1 AGRRVGR
8 VTTRAALLGLAVCAV
23 VLMLAY
29 PLREYLAQRNQ
40 ISHLGA
46 QQAQQRAQ
54 VSALEQ
60 RRRQWQDPAF
70 VKAQARQRLQYVMP
84 GEVGYVVI
92 DPGRQ
97 RATKPARPALTV
109 AGRTSPAGPW
119 YSQLWGS
126 VRAADGG
133 R

>member
-1 AGRRVGR
+1 M
-8 VTTRAALLGLAVCAV
+8 CAV

-40 ISHLGA
+40 ISHLRA
-46 QQAQQRAQ
+46 MQAQQRSQ
-54 VSALEQ
+54 VAALEL

-70 VKAQARQRLQYVMP
+70 VKAQARKRLQYVMP
-84 GEVGYVVI
+84 GEVGYVII
-92 DPGRQ
+92 DPGR
-97 RATKPARPALTV
+97 RPAKPARSALTV
-109 AGRTSPAGPW
+109 AGRSGPAAPW

-126 VRAADGG
+126 VQAADGG